1 MAYILIDGYNL
12 IGTAHRNLEKARNEL
27 IQQLQA
33 YSGLK
38 GHDITLVF
46 DGHKSGQL
54 TETRLKIGSLTVIF
68 SRLGENADSVIK
80 KMLSDSVRHWIVVS
94 SDREIADFAER
105 KGSVPVASGDFE
117 RRLYSLHAEEMESAD
132 TKEDDDIEMLPVKQK
147 GNPRMLSKR
156 QKQKLRALKKL

>member
-12 IGTAHRNLEKARNEL
+12 IGTAHRSLESARNDL
-27 IQQLQA
+27 IQRLQA
-33 YSGLK
+33 YASLK

-54 TETRLKIGSLTVIF
+54 NETRIKGGLITVIF

-80 KMLSDSVRHWIVVS
+80 KMLSASARHWIVVS

-105 KGSVPVASGDFE
+105 KGFASIASGDFE
-117 RRLYSLHAEEMESAD
+117 RRLYSLHAEETEPED
-132 TKEDDDIEMLPVKQK
+132 TGKDDDIEAPVRQK

-156 QKQKLRALKKL
+156 QKEKLRALKKL